1 LDGSALILILAST
14 FLHAGWNLI
23 VRRARSETVLV
34 ERMLLLIVVVG
45 LIPAAAS
52 EAMAHSMNARAWA
65 CAAAAGGFCGVY
77 YYGLVRAYRS
87 SDFTVVYPVAR
98 ALPVLLLAAA
108 DVLRGRM
115 PTPLGWAGMSL
126 VVAGC
131 ALAPLHSFREA
142 AWRRYVNRASVWI
155 ALTALGTVGYTLFDK
170 WAAEGVRPGPGAA
183 GRYGYVFFAVSFA
196 AYALLIRLRPSQPR
210 TPETHSPRWR
220 WPLLAGALNFAS
232 YWMVLWAYQMARQ
245 TSYIVAFRQFSIPI
259 GVVLAFAMFKEPGRA
274 VRLTGTGLIVV
285 GLVLIA
291 LWGR

>member
-1 LDGSALILILAST
+1 LDCFPVILILAST

-23 VRRARSETVLV
+23 VRRARSATALV

-45 LIPAAAS
+45 LVPAAVS
-52 EAMAHSMNARAWA
+52 EATARSMTARAWA
-65 CAAAAGGFCGVY
+65 CAAAAGCFCGGY

-108 DVLRGRM
+108 DVFRGRM
-115 PTPLGWAGMSL
+115 PTPVGWAGMSL
-126 VVAGC
+126 VIAGC
-131 ALAPLHSFREA
+131 ALAPLHSFRGVT
-142 AWRRYVNRASVWI
+142 WRRYVNRASVWI
-155 ALTALGTVGYTLFDK
+155 ALTALGTVGYTLLDK

-196 AYALLIRLRPSQPR
+196 AYALLVRLRPPQPR
-210 TPETHSPRWR
+210 TPEIHPPRWR
-220 WPLLAGALNFAS
+220 WPLLAGGLNFAS
-232 YWMVLWAYQMARQ
+232 YWMVLWAYQLARH

-259 GVVLAFAMFKEPGRA
+259 GVVVAFAMFKEPGRA
-274 VRLTGTGLIVV
+274 VRLTGMGLIVA